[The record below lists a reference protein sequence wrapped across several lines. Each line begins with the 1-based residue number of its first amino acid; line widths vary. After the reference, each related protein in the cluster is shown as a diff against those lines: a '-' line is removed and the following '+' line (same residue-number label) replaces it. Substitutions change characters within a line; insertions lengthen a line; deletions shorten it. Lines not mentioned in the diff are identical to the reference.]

1 MRPHSVITTTKGDNP
16 VPSPPTVAAIKA
28 SPRARPGALPV
39 AWLVWLGAF
48 YTVWLAI
55 VFLGGHARTV
65 SDHWPIAVAMA
76 LGSYVAG
83 STPMG
88 GGTVGFPILVLL
100 FDLPASIGRNFSFAV
115 QSVGMVSAT
124 IFILATRKPFAWGVL
139 KWAMLGSL
147 VGTPLGAAFVA
158 PHANDTFV
166 KLLFAIVWASFGV
179 MTLVK
184 VREFVGYQGLT
195 STDARTRRRLGL
207 FIGLF
212 GGAFI
217 ASLTGIGIDMLI
229 YTMLVL
235 YLRCDLKIAIP
246 TSVIVM
252 AWTSLIGIA
261 SNLALGTVEPAV
273 WKNWLAAAPI
283 VILGAPLG
291 VFVVSR
297 IGRTPT
303 LLVVSVLCLGQFVWT
318 LVHVR
323 AGAPIVALALAGV
336 LGANLVFHLVYRA
349 GKRLAAYS
357 PHVG

>member
-1 MRPHSVITTTKGDNP
+1 MPSAPKQAQP
-16 VPSPPTVAAIKA
+16 VVAKA
-28 SPRARPGALPV
+28 SRRAALP
-39 AWLVWLGAF
+39 APWLVWLACF
-48 YTVWLAI
+48 YAAWLSI
-55 VFLGGHARTV
+55 VILGGHARTV

-100 FDLPASIGRNFSFAV
+100 FELPASIGRNFSFAV

-147 VGTPLGAAFVA
+147 VGTPLGLVLLA
-158 PHANDTFV
+158 PRADDTLV
-166 KLLFAIVWASFGV
+166 KLLFATVWASFGV
-179 MTLVK
+179 MTLAK
-184 VREFVGYQGLT
+184 VREIVRYQGLT
-195 STDARTRRRLGL
+195 LTDERQRMRLGL
-207 FIGLF
+207 SVGLF
-212 GGAFI
+212 GGACI

-229 YTMLVL
+229 YTTLVL

-246 TSVIVM
+246 TSVIIM
-252 AWTSLIGIA
+252 AWTSLVGLA
-261 SNLALGTVEPAV
+261 TSVALGAVEPEV

-283 VILGAPLG
+283 VVLGAPLG

-318 LVHVR
+318 LVNIR
-323 AGAPIVALALAGV
+323 AGVATVALSLLGV
-336 LGANLVFHLVYRA
+336 AAANAVFRVVYLA
-349 GKRLAAYS
+349 GKRLAARS

>member
-1 MRPHSVITTTKGDNP
+1 MSQRRVSTRANAPGNAARSVWPKP
-16 VPSPPTVAAIKA
+16 
-28 SPRARPGALPV
+28 
-39 AWLVWLGAF
+39 WLVWLACF
-48 YTVWLAI
+48 YAAWLTVVLA
-55 VFLGGHARTV
+55 GGHLRTV
-65 SDHWPIAVAMA
+65 ADHWPIAVAMA

-124 IFILATRKPFAWGVL
+124 IFIITTRKPFAWGVL
-139 KWAMLGSL
+139 KWAMVGSL

-166 KLLFAIVWASFGV
+166 KVLFAIIWASFGV

-195 STDARTRRRLGL
+195 STDAPTRRRLGL

-229 YTMLVL
+229 FTMLVL
-235 YLRCDLKIAIP
+235 YLRCDLRIAIP
-246 TSVIVM
+246 TSVIIM
-252 AWTSLIGIA
+252 AWTSLIGLA
-261 SNLALGTVEPAV
+261 SNLALGVVEPEV

-291 VFVVSR
+291 VFIVSR
-297 IGRTPT
+297 IGRMPT
-303 LLVVSVLCLGQFVWT
+303 LLVVSVLCIGQFVWT
-318 LVHVR
+318 LFNVR
-323 AGAPIVALALAGV
+323 AGVSLVAIAIAGV
-336 LGANLVFHLVYRA
+336 LGANLVFHAIYRA
-349 GKRLAAYS
+349 GARLARRV

>member
-1 MRPHSVITTTKGDNP
+1 MSQHAASAGKITPGIAPRSFWPKPWLIWLACFYAAWLTIVLAGGHLR
-16 VPSPPTVAAIKA
+16 TVA
-28 SPRARPGALPV
+28 
-39 AWLVWLGAF
+39 
-48 YTVWLAI
+48 
-55 VFLGGHARTV
+55 
-65 SDHWPIAVAMA
+65 DHWPIAIAMA

-124 IFILATRKPFAWGVL
+124 IFIIATRKPYAWGVL
-139 KWAMLGSL
+139 KWAMLGAL

-166 KLLFAIVWASFGV
+166 KVLFAIIWASFGV

-184 VREFVGYQGLT
+184 VREFVRYQGLT
-195 STDARTRRRLGL
+195 STDEPTRRRIGL

-212 GGAFI
+212 GSAFI

-229 YTMLVL
+229 FTILVL
-235 YLRCDLKIAIP
+235 YLRCDLRIAIP
-246 TSVIVM
+246 TSVIIM
-252 AWTSLIGIA
+252 AWTSLIGLA
-261 SNLALGTVEPAV
+261 SNLALGTVEPEV
-273 WKNWLAAAPI
+273 WKNWLAAAPV

-291 VFVVSR
+291 VFIVSR

-303 LLVVSVLCLGQFVWT
+303 LIVVAVLCLGQFVWT
-318 LVHVR
+318 LVNVR
-323 AGAPIVALALAGV
+323 AGIVLVGVALAGV
-336 LGANLVFHLVYRA
+336 LGANLVFHAIYRA
-349 GKRLAAYS
+349 GARLAQRV